1 MEVITRILR
10 HLPIFTPK
18 GARAEGGGQAAGQE
32 MGQWVSSVYLDSP
45 SFDSYSSRLSLVD
58 GAQLVRIRFYGL
70 SPEAADVAYIERC
83 APRACRRDGPLMPR
97 PTADADG
104 RAFFLLPRA
113 SMYFHGHPCTFM
125 GMYFHGHA
133 LSRACAFPGMHAG
146 GTTSM
151 GMRARGMRSRAAPA
165 AHARAH
171 EEILF
176 VHARTLPPSP
186 AQQDTPRQVDGQSVR
201 QGTDADC
208 ARSHGRL
215 SKGRAAQV

>member
-104 RAFFLLPRA
+104 CAFFLLPRA

-133 LSRACAFPGMHAG
+133 LSRACAFPGMRAG

-151 GMRARGMRSRAAPA
+151 GMRARHAIACGACRPRARGDPLRP
-165 AHARAH
+165 RAH
-171 EEILF
+171 
-176 VHARTLPPSP
+176 PSP
-186 AQQDTPRQVDGQSVR
+186 LPCAARHTRRQVDGQSVR